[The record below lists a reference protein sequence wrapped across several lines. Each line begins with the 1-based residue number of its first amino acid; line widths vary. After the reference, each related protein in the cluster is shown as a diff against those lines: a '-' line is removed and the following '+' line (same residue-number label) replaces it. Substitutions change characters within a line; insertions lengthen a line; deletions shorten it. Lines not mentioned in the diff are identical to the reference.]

1 MSRGPGLVEARIA
14 ELLAANRDRALTIND
29 LADNAYGLNGRPATR
44 AQRLSATRAAHRVL
58 RRVQEAHDRAGKL
71 TDKAHADTKA
81 ALGRERRPYD
91 VVRRIADTEYDER
104 FDSHP
109 GYVEARKL
117 FAFAE
122 RVGLWMRI
130 VRVEGQPGR
139 LRGEFEFWLMTR
151 IKGRLYLHPPTVP
164 LEVWAVMIDR
174 NGVHWFDAKVMKVTA
189 RNVMVA
195 YAGESARLDRERLW
209 HGWAFWRA
217 VRFVSSRT
225 GRIAAE
231 LDRLWHERHGSAAG
245 GVPPSMRM
253 PLDEARQLLG
263 LPLNYTRE
271 DVIAAFRRAVKKAH
285 PDLGGTAEMF
295 HKLVEARDRLL
306 AALGTSAPPPKP
318 PGYAPSGVTL
328 VYRSG
333 GGSCRPS
340 LGMIRQLPGR

>member
-1 MSRGPGLVEARIA
+1 MSNGPGAVEARIA
-14 ELLAANRDRALTIND
+14 DLLAATRDRALTVAD
-29 LADNAYGLNGRPATR
+29 LADNAYGLNGRREATR

-58 RRVQEAHDRAGKL
+58 RRVQEAHGRAGKL

-151 IKGRLYLHPPTVP
+151 IKGRLYLHPPTVL

-174 NGVHWFDAKVMKVTA
+174 DGVHWFDAKVMKVRA
-189 RNVMVA
+189 QCDGRV
-195 YAGESARLDRERLW
+195 RRRERQ
-209 HGWAFWRA
+209 AR
-217 VRFVSSRT
+217 SRT
-225 GRIAAE
+225 ALARMGLLARRA
-231 LDRLWHERHGSAAG
+231 LRVVTDRPHRRRAGSA
-245 GVPPSMRM
+245 
-253 PLDEARQLLG
+253 
-263 LPLNYTRE
+263 
-271 DVIAAFRRAVKKAH
+271 
-285 PDLGGTAEMF
+285 
-295 HKLVEARDRLL
+295 L
-306 AALGTSAPPPKP
+306 A
-318 PGYAPSGVTL
+318 
-328 VYRSG
+328 
-333 GGSCRPS
+333 
-340 LGMIRQLPGR
+340 